1 PTTGEV
7 VARFTELTDDELEKK
22 LALAERA
29 YQRHRRT
36 SFAERAER
44 LQRLADLLD
53 DRAEEL
59 GRLMTEEMGKPIEAA
74 VAEARKCAS
83 ACHYYVEHGERH
95 LADEPIRT
103 EAARSYVRFLPIGPV
118 LAVMPWNFPFWQVI
132 RFAAP

>member
-1 PTTGEV
+1 TRWPGEFARGPFRPLHLRRGCGKLRARSSTSGARERGDSMAIESINPTTGEV

-59 GRLMTEEMGKPIEAA
+59 
-74 VAEARKCAS
+74 
-83 ACHYYVEHGERH
+83 
-95 LADEPIRT
+95 
-103 EAARSYVRFLPIGPV
+103 
-118 LAVMPWNFPFWQVI
+118 
-132 RFAAP
+132 